1 VSARELVV
9 LLDEEGRA
17 VGTADKAEVHGSDT
31 PLHLA
36 FSCYVLDAEHRLL
49 LTRRALHKK
58 TWPGAWT
65 NTVCGHPG
73 PGEPLEDAVRRRGR
87 DELGLEIETL
97 TLVLPA
103 YRYRFAMDD
112 GTIENEMCPVFVGTT
127 SGPARP
133 DPDEVDDV
141 AWVDWVELRTQVL
154 AGARDVSPWCADQVG
169 QLPAEPWS
177 SPRADPGLLPAAAR
191 QRA

>member
-1 VSARELVV
+1 MSARELVV
-9 LLDEEGRA
+9 LLDEGGRA
-17 VGTADKAEVHGSDT
+17 IGTADKAEVHTADT

-36 FSCYVLDAEHRLL
+36 FSCYVLDADHRLL

-73 PGEPLEDAVRRRGR
+73 PDEPIRDAVRRRAR
-87 DELGLEIETL
+87 DELGLGLDTL

-103 YRYRFAMDD
+103 YRYRFAMGD
-112 GTIENEMCPVFVGTT
+112 GTVENEMCPVFVATT
-127 SGPARP
+127 TAEAHPN
-133 DPDEVDDV
+133 PDEVDKV
-141 AWVDWVELRTQVL
+141 AWVDWAELRTQVL
-154 AGARDVSPWCADQVG
+154 AGARDVSPWCADQVT
-169 QLPAEPWS
+169 QLPAEPWW

-191 QRA
+191 Y